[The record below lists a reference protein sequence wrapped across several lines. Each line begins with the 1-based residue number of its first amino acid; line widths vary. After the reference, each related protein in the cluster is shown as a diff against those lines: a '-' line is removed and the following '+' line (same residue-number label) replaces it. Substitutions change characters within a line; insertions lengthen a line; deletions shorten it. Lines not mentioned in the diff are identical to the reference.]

1 MKVERI
7 TISNFRCFGPEPVD
21 VSLQPYVTALVGN
34 NGSGK
39 TAVMAALG
47 RLFGVTVAQ
56 RTIVRTDFHVPADAV
71 GPATEAKLSVDCTLV
86 HRDVAGQVSAIVP
99 EVFHQM
105 SMAGP
110 GEPLRIRIRLE
121 ATWTDDSTPEGSVE
135 EEVRWIRSSE
145 DDYVWDT
152 CPKLGAVDRNLI
164 QLIYVPAVRNAFGQV
179 TNLLKGRLWRAALW
193 SQDFLAMASSASL
206 AVQERFDR
214 EEPATFIADRLAR
227 RWAELHQG
235 DTDAMPVLRL
245 IENRFEELVRRA
257 EFMFVSDRFGQP
269 RPLSDLSD
277 GQRSLFHMALTAA
290 TLEME
295 RDAMAST
302 PSRHLFDQER
312 LRRTYLTLLAIEE
325 PENSLSPFFLSR
337 IMTQARDIGSM
348 PEAQVLVSSHSASIL
363 GRVEPE
369 EVRHTSLNSRT
380 RRSAVRTLS
389 LPTGASEASAF
400 VRLAV
405 KSFPELY
412 FARFVVL
419 VEGESEAIVIPRVA
433 EAMGV
438 HLDRSFVPIV
448 PLGGRFVRHFW
459 RLLEGLR
466 IPYATLLDLDLGRRH
481 GGVTNIEGIVAEL
494 RRVDRDLSD
503 NRYVVDGSISLDEA
517 DQIDDAELLASG
529 QDHPWIKAL
538 RQENVFFSTP
548 IDLDFSML
556 SCIGDRYMVIPPR
569 RRGPRQ
575 GPRAVV
581 AGKRATLK
589 TGGDTQLYPRS
600 HDDLFRWYPY
610 LFLDRGKP
618 ESHLSALA
626 RIDTAELADSAPA
639 ELRRLV
645 SRIRRALDR

>member
-7 TISNFRCFGPEPVD
+7 TISNFRCFGPEPVEVD
-21 VSLQPYVTALVGN
+21 LQPCVTAFVGN

-56 RTIVRTDFHVPADAV
+56 RTVQRTDFHVPADAV
-71 GPATEAKLSVDCTLV
+71 GPATGARLSVDCTLV
-86 HRDVAGQVSAIVP
+86 HRGAPGQVSAIVP

-105 SMAGP
+105 SLAGP
-110 GEPLRIRIRLE
+110 GEPLRIRVRLE

-135 EEVRWIRSSE
+135 EEVRWIRTSG

-152 CPKLGAVDRNLI
+152 CLKLGAVDRNLV
-164 QLIYVPAVRNAFGQV
+164 QLIYVPAARNAFGQV

-193 SQDFLAMASSASL
+193 SPDFLAMATAASL

-227 RWAELHQG
+227 RWRELHQG
-235 DTDAMPVLRL
+235 DTDATPVLRL
-245 IENRFEELVRRA
+245 IENRFDELVRRA
-257 EFMFVSDRFGQP
+257 EFMFMSDRFGQP

-295 RDAMAST
+295 RDAMASQ
-302 PSRHLFDQER
+302 PSRRLFDQER

-348 PEAQVLVSSHSASIL
+348 PEAQVLLSSHSASIL

-369 EVRHTSLNSRT
+369 EVRHTYLHARS
-380 RRSAVRTLS
+380 RRSSVRS
-389 LPTGASEASAF
+389 LRLPPGASEASAF

-405 KSFPELY
+405 KAFPELY
-412 FARFVVL
+412 FARYVVL

-459 RLLEGLR
+459 RLLKGLR
-466 IPYATLLDLDLGRRH
+466 IPHATLLDLDLGRRH
-481 GGVTNIEGIVAEL
+481 GGATNVEGIVAEL
-494 RRVDRDLSD
+494 RRVGRDMAD
-503 NRYVVDGSISLDEA
+503 NRYVVDGTISLVEV
-517 DQIDDAELLASG
+517 DQIDDGELLASG
-529 QDHPWIKAL
+529 QAHPWIKAL
-538 RQENVFFSTP
+538 RKENVFFSVP

-556 SCIGDRYMVIPPR
+556 SCLGDEYMVVQPG
-569 RRGPRQ
+569 RRGPRRSP
-575 GPRAVV
+575 GAVV

-589 TGGDTQLYPRS
+589 TGGDMNLYPS
-600 HDDLFRWYPY
+600 SEDDLFRWYPY

-626 RIDTAELADSAPA
+626 RVDVAELAEAAPV
-639 ELRRLV
+639 ELRMLV